1 MAEPVYVDKA
11 EILAQ
16 LRYRQLHARADWVDR
31 SLPAL
36 IDTHENAALLRM
48 LGIEL
53 DTAAH
58 DEVVT
63 SRS

>member
-1 MAEPVYVDKA
+1 MGEPVYVDKA

-36 IDTHENAALLRM
+36 IDTHRSAALLRM
-48 LGIEL
+48 LGIDL
-53 DTAAH
+53 NRNAGG
-58 DEVVT
+58 EVVG
-63 SRS
+63 SGS